1 MASRLPPISQPE
13 HEDDLGAIPWPDLIG
28 PLTAAELAAGK
39 ALAAADAFPGKRPQL
54 RGECEPGGWNEA
66 RPCPFVGCKHHLFLE
81 VLPTGN
87 IKQRMSIEVYLGGD
101 RPSCVLDV
109 AGRGGLTLEAV
120 GEQLDVTRER
130 IRQIELDALYAM
142 ELEVR
147 EAYSDSRN

>member
-1 MASRLPPISQPE
+1 M
-13 HEDDLGAIPWPDLIG
+13 
-28 PLTAAELAAGK
+28 
-39 ALAAADAFPGKRPQL
+39 
-54 RGECEPGGWNEA
+54 
-66 RPCPFVGCKHHLFLE
+66 
-81 VLPTGN
+81 
-87 IKQRMSIEVYLGGD
+87 
-101 RPSCVLDV
+101 LDV